1 MRRQV
6 SIEDKPSASCN
17 SWNKQAEDRR
27 KRSGLNDSI
36 EDGHSYASS
45 TYNSTSNWLLAPSL
59 LMQPALKW
67 ANVSVSHLALLMS
80 HFHITKEKRQ
90 PSLTRAV
97 AAVPCDYKRL
107 LRIPVVFVF
116 FCMCWFYSVSC
127 TCLTF
132 LSPELTGRVSL
143 MSKLFNSWT
152 MEDQN
157 RPQRKL
163 STAGDSLYKV
173 LGLEKG
179 ASAED
184 IKKAYRCVPG
194 KASHLRVSISKTL
207 TFDTQPWL

>member
-90 PSLTRAV
+90 PSLTRTV

-107 LRIPVVFVF
+107 LRIRFYFLYVFVLF
-116 FCMCWFYSVSC
+116 GKLYMSHIPIPGTYRKS
-127 TCLTF
+127 LTNVKAVQ
-132 LSPELTGRVSL
+132 LVNHGGP
-143 MSKLFNSWT
+143 K
-152 MEDQN
+152 Q
-157 RPQRKL
+157 
-163 STAGDSLYKV
+163 TA
-173 LGLEKG
+173 
-179 ASAED
+179 A
-184 IKKAYRCVPG
+184 
-194 KASHLRVSISKTL
+194 
-207 TFDTQPWL
+207 